1 MKNQKALLSP
11 ALHTT
16 TFCALSSIITQP
28 LVFSNDHPVGN
39 PTPIFF
45 PAPTLSIIVIL
56 SSNSVKYSSNDW
68 IDRIPQI

>member
-16 TFCALSSIITQP
+16 TFCALSSTITQD
-28 LVFSNDHPVGN
+28 LDLHIIFIDHPVGN

-45 PAPTLSIIVIL
+45 PAPTPHHPIQYRHRPIIIV
-56 SSNSVKYSSNDW
+56 NWTNND
-68 IDRIPQI
+68 